1 MNPYTCYRTR
11 RPLTIDGRLD
21 EAPWQKAPRSRR
33 FVDMLSGEPA
43 HFDTRAAALWDERYL
58 YVGFWI
64 EEPFVTA
71 TLTERDQ
78 PIFVDNDVEVFIDA
92 GDAYY
97 EFEINAL
104 GTVYEVL
111 FIWQDAFARFDQT
124 LFDVHSR
131 GASTFGGNFDRDG
144 LTFWRG
150 AHPRGLRW
158 AFTDWDLPGLQT
170 AVQVDGRLNERAS
183 VDRGWTVELAF
194 PWAGM
199 SAWALNRNLPPL
211 AGDIWRMFFGRF
223 EHLAI
228 SGQTIHPA
236 WSWDPIGS
244 PDTHTPERFT
254 PIMFSDDDVEER
266 P

>member
-1 MNPYTCYRTR
+1 MSDAYTCLRVNE
-11 RPLTIDGRLD
+11 PPVIDGRLD
-21 EAPWQKAPRSRR
+21 DACWIKAPRSPR
-33 FVDMLSGEPA
+33 FVDMLNGAPA
-43 HFDTRAAALWDERYL
+43 HFDTRAAALWDDTCL

-71 TLTERDQ
+71 SLTERDQ

-97 EFEINAL
+97 EFEINAHN
-104 GTVYEVL
+104 TVYEVL
-111 FIWQDAFARFDQT
+111 FIWQDAYPHFDSVA
-124 LFDVHSR
+124 FDVHKHR
-131 GASTFGGNFDRDG
+131 AVTFGGNYDRDG
-144 LTFWRG
+144 LRFWRG

-158 AFTDWDLPGLQT
+158 AFTNWDLPGLRT
-170 AVQVDGRLNERAS
+170 GVHVDGVLNDRAV

-199 SAWALNRNLPPL
+199 RSWALGRNLPPL
-211 AGDIWRMFFGRF
+211 AGDTWRLFFGRF
-223 EHLAI
+223 EHLDI

-236 WSWDPIGS
+236 WSWHPIGS

-254 PIMFSDDDVEER
+254 PVTFSDRRVDEA
-266 P
+266 

>member
-1 MNPYTCYRTR
+1 MPAYTSYRIR
-11 RPLTIDGRLD
+11 EPLTIDGRLD
-21 EAPWQKAPRSRR
+21 EPAWLKAPRSPR
-33 FVDMLSGEPA
+33 FVDMLNGQPA
-43 HFDTRAAALWDERYL
+43 HFDTQAAVVWDDTAL

-111 FIWQDAFARFDQT
+111 FIWQDAFERFDRRR
-124 LFDVHSR
+124 FDVHR
-131 GASTFGGNFDRDG
+131 QRAVTFGGNYDRDG
-144 LTFWRG
+144 LTFWKG

-158 AFTDWDLPGLQT
+158 AFTDWDLTGLQT
-170 AVQVDGRLNERAS
+170 AVHVDGTLNDRTR

-199 SAWALNRNLPPL
+199 RSWALERNLPPR
-211 AGDIWRMFFGRF
+211 AGDTWRLFFGRF
-223 EHLAI
+223 EHLEI

-254 PIMFSDDDVEER
+254 SVTFSDRFVDDPR
-266 P
+266 